1 MPVGRDNRGDIYI
14 IPLELDAWR
23 DLGKR
28 RDGSIEQALID
39 SGLGDVVNAQRE
51 ATKCAQKRP
60 KPPVISDE
68 NKPTE

>member
-14 IPLELDAWR
+14 IPLGINDWR
-23 DLGKR
+23 ELGKR
-28 RDGSIEQALID
+28 RDGSIEQGLID
-39 SGLGDVVNAQRE
+39 SGLEAVVNAQRE

-68 NKPTE
+68 NKPNE